1 MYCKRAGRGRLSQR
15 EGGEVLDAKARQERV
30 REILEDF
37 QGIEPLKRLFWT
49 KLNYDQRNIPLSMRG
64 WPEGAAQAL
73 ADEPTI
79 VASGADDGFEVI
91 HCRLAGRLLITS
103 ERPVMERLLSEGHD
117 RALFVFSDRDLG
129 RWHFVN
135 VRYGEGSSR
144 PLLRRIAIGP
154 EEEHR
159 TASERIAMLDLEA
172 IAADARKDPEDFS
185 PLDIQSR
192 HDEAFEVEPV
202 TNEFFRKY
210 REVFT
215 RVEGLVQGI
224 ADPERGRLFTQRLF
238 NRLMFLAFIQ
248 KKG

>member
-1 MYCKRAGRGRLSQR
+1 MYCKRAGRVRLSQR
-15 EGGEVLDAKARQERV
+15 EGGEVLDAKTRQERV
-30 REILEDF
+30 RRLLESF
-37 QGIEPLKRLFWT
+37 RGIEPLKRLFCT
-49 KLNYDQRNIPLSMRG
+49 ELDYEQKNVLLSMRG

-79 VASGADDGFEVI
+79 VASGARDGFEVI

-117 RALFVFSDRDLG
+117 RALFVFSDPALE

-159 TASERIAMLDLEA
+159 TASERVAMLDLEA
-172 IAADARKDPEDFS
+172 IAADAHKDSEDLS
-185 PLDIQSR
+185 PLDI
-192 HDEAFEVEPV
+192 
-202 TNEFFRKY
+202 
-210 REVFT
+210 
-215 RVEGLVQGI
+215 
-224 ADPERGRLFTQRLF
+224 
-238 NRLMFLAFIQ
+238 
-248 KKG
+248 